1 MIHRFA
7 LAPALFYI
15 ARRSAM
21 IFGGIIAIHTLRA
34 GPTDSAIVAAMKLP
48 EAKSYSWTTTVDD
61 DARSYEIIGR
71 TDQSDFSLVTMPMV
85 SAVRRR
91 VSRSSS
97 NSDNQVEAVFKGAE
111 RCVIQADD
119 GWKTPAELAAQQ
131 RSDRRGPGGPGGP
144 LGSPGLPGGV
154 PPRSRRGPGAGQS
167 PPAYSNLQL
176 NLSRP
181 AEEIGV
187 IVGSHT
193 EIKADGDVFTGTLSE
208 TGAKLLL
215 VHPGQN
221 ELTPLQARGTFRLWI
236 REGALVKYELIL
248 DGTLAVETPNARRE
262 VVVHQKSTTTL
273 KDVGSTT
280 FTVPPEAREKLG
292 G

>member
-1 MIHRFA
+1 MKRPSVLSPTLFIVARLGAA
-7 LAPALFYI
+7 LL
-15 ARRSAM
+15 
-21 IFGGIIAIHTLRA
+21 GGILGGHTLRA
-34 GPTDSAIVAAMKLP
+34 GPTDSAIVAAMKLT

-97 NSDNQVEAVFKGAE
+97 NSNNQVAAVFKGAE
-111 RCVIQADD
+111 RCVIQTDEA
-119 GWKTPAELAAQQ
+119 WNTPAELAAQQ
-131 RSDRRGPGGPGGP
+131 RGDRRGPGGPGGP
-144 LGSPGLPGGV
+144 QGGPGLPGGV

-176 NLSRP
+176 TLSRP

-193 EIKADGDVFTGTLSE
+193 ELKVDGDVFTGTLSE

-262 VVVHQKSTTTL
+262 VVVHQKSATTL
-273 KDVGSTT
+273 KDVGTTT
-280 FTVPPEAREKLG
+280 FTVPNEAREKLG

>member
-1 MIHRFA
+1 MTRPAI
-7 LAPALFYI
+7 LSPALVI
-15 ARRSAM
+15 VARLGAALLC
-21 IFGGIIAIHTLRA
+21 GILAGPSLRA
-34 GPTDSAIVAAMKLP
+34 GPTDSAIIAAMKLP
-48 EAKSYSWTTTVDD
+48 EAKSYSWTTAVDD
-61 DARSYEIIGR
+61 DARSYEISGR

-97 NSDNQVEAVFKGAE
+97 NSDNQVDAVFLGAE
-111 RCVIQADD
+111 RCVIQTDD
-119 GWKTPAELAAQQ
+119 GWKTPAELAALRQV
-131 RSDRRGPGGPGGP
+131 DRRGLGGPAGP
-144 LGSPGLPGGV
+144 LGSPGLPGGI
-154 PPRSRRGPGAGQS
+154 PPPIRRGPGAGQS

-221 ELTPLQARGTFRLWI
+221 ELTPIQARGTFRLWI
-236 REGALVKYELIL
+236 RDGALVKYELIL

-273 KDVGSTT
+273 KDVGTTT